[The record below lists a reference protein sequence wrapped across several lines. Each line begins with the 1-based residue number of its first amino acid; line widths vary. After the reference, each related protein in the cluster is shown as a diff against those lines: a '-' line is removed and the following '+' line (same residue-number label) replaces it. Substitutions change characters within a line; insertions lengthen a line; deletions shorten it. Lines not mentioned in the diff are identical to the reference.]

1 MSFMGELD
9 RALVCLDDLCEWL
22 GEKSTSMRA
31 LYDLV
36 EKYKDPLAA
45 SSLSIFAYRH
55 PSIPPSSRSHVLSAI
70 EVVAGCCALDDL
82 PQEWRFRPNSDIP
95 TLNDEFERCISPE
108 LKLACFHWMNL
119 ICQADHHD
127 NKIQSALSS
136 LQPILPF
143 WIVVMSFTGQ
153 LDRALVCLNDL
164 CEWLG
169 ENSTSTRALYDYVAK
184 YENPLS
190 ISSLSILTYH
200 HSSPQPPVLPRTLSP
215 PIVSSGRSVLDNP
228 TSLWRFQTTLSGWIG
243 GRSFVLLLF
252 PIFVVW
258 FVKQTPVYFFFSSL
272 FAFLFSLFAVTF
284 SFLLF
289 LFALLL
295 PPFLV
300 ERFGT

>member
-22 GEKSTSMRA
+22 GENSTSMRA

-82 PQEWRFRPNSDIP
+82 PQEWRFRPNSDLP

-108 LKLACFHWMNL
+108 LKFACFHWMNL

-169 ENSTSTRALYDYVAK
+169 ESSTSTRALYDYVAK

-200 HSSPQPPVLPRTLSP
+200 HSSPQPP
-215 PIVSSGRSVLDNP
+215 
-228 TSLWRFQTTLSGWIG
+228 TTLSGWIG
-243 GRSFVLLLF
+243 GRSFVLLIF

-258 FVKQTPVYFFFSSL
+258 FVKQTPVYLIFSSL